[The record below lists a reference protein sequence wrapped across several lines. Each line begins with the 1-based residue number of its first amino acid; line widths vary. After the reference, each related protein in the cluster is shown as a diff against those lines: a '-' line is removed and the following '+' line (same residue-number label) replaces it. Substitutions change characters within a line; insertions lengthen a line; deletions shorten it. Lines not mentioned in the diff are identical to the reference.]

1 MSSRSYISTDGARLH
16 PRRPAESGPDAS
28 DHRKPFQGTTLTVF
42 FASDYDA
49 GFGTAPPSSV
59 NREGHR

>member
-1 MSSRSYISTDGARLH
+1 MSSRSYISTDGARAH
-16 PRRPAESGPDAS
+16 ACRPAESAPSAS
-28 DHRKPFQGTTLTVF
+28 DHRKPFQGTTLTAF

-49 GFGTAPPSSV
+49 GFGTALPPSF

>member
-1 MSSRSYISTDGARLH
+1 MSSRSYVTTDGARRTLA
-16 PRRPAESGPDAS
+16 PAESAPDAS

-42 FASDYDA
+42 LASDYDA

-59 NREGHR
+59 NREGHW